1 MPIPNSNYAGDLAAT
16 TLDNYSGKLADNIT
30 NHNALLKQINKKG
43 NFKVYANGG
52 KKILQELE
60 YAEVANVM
68 WYSGAQ
74 QFDVSPNDLYG
85 VAEFAW
91 KQIVGVVTIT
101 GLEEIINGGSDV
113 QIHNLL
119 KARMR
124 TLEKSLTNAVSTALY
139 AVGTGNDGLEF
150 GGLQHIVADT
160 NTNTVGNISGTAES
174 WWRNTATN
182 VTWTTTTVQS
192 VLNTAWLTVIR
203 GADKPDIIPAA
214 GTPYQKYWES
224 LTANQRFTDD
234 GQAGAGFTSLVYQGN
249 VPIVYDDQCPS
260 DHLYMLTSDY
270 LHLRPAPG
278 RWMKS
283 LGERSSVNQDAIV
296 VPMASAANMTCSNR
310 SLQAVLY

>member
-1 MPIPNSNYAGDLAAT
+1 MAIPNSNYAGDLAAT
-16 TLDNYSGKLADNIT
+16 TLDLYSGKLADNIT
-30 NHNALLKQINKKG
+30 NHNALFRQINRKG
-43 NFKVYANGG
+43 NFKDYAGGG

-74 QFDVSPNDLYG
+74 VFDISPNDLYA
-85 VAEFAW
+85 VAEYAW

-101 GLEEIINGGSDV
+101 GLEEIVNGGSEV

-124 TLEKSLTNAVSTALY
+124 TLEKSLQNAMATAMY

-160 NTNTVGNISGTAES
+160 NTNTVGNISGSAET
-174 WWRNTATN
+174 WWKNYSN
-182 VTWTTTTVQS
+182 NITWTTSTVQS
-192 VLNTAWLTVIR
+192 LMNTAWLSVIR
-203 GADKPDIIPAA
+203 GSDKPDIITAA
-214 GTPYQKYWES
+214 TTPYQKYWES

-234 GQAGAGFTSLVYQGN
+234 GKAGSGFTALVYQGN
-249 VPIVYDDQCPS
+249 VPLVYDDQCPT
-260 DHLYMLTSDY
+260 DHMYFLNTDY
-270 LHLRPAPG
+270 IHIRPAPG

-296 VPMASAANMTCSNR
+296 VPMASAGNMTCSNR

>member
-182 VTWTTTTVQS
+182 VTWTTTTVQN